1 MQSSYPPRASRPPL
15 SPLETGPSPPQ
26 RGVVVRGSR
35 FTGRAAALSLT
46 CFTLVGCAARQDA
59 SADGAGLG
67 LAASTGATSELRV
80 PGAAY
85 DGSEPTGPLHSLASL
100 SNGELWAAWNSLRGD
115 AYALDEVER
124 FIEDGQRPECDPRAL
139 VRHDGTHLR
148 YRSAVQVNPAFVE
161 RLERFERL
169 VSEVA
174 TEIYGRAPN
183 RLQHFGAY
191 SCRPSRR
198 RSYRLSEHALGNA
211 IDVMGFDF
219 ARAPRAETLP
229 PGLPKAL
236 RGAFQV
242 RVERHWLALSDDP
255 AAIAHARFLRELSAR
270 LTERRDVFRVMIGPS
285 RRDHADHFHFD
296 MSPWRYV
303 HF

>member
-1 MQSSYPPRASRPPL
+1 MWLVLQLASL
-15 SPLETGPSPPQ
+15 AMIASG
-26 RGVVVRGSR
+26 GV
-35 FTGRAAALSLT
+35 
-46 CFTLVGCAARQDA
+46 CGCAARKDT
-59 SADGAGLG
+59 SIDGALSG
-67 LAASTGATSELRV
+67 STSNSEAVRELRF
-80 PGAAY
+80 PGAPH
-85 DGSEPTGPLHSLASL
+85 DVERGPVGPLQSLASL

-124 FIEDGQRPECDPRAL
+124 FIEDGGRPECAPHRL
-139 VRHDGTHLR
+139 VRHGGTHLR
-148 YRSAVQVNPAFVE
+148 YRSPVQVNPAFVE
-161 RLERFERL
+161 RLERFEL
-169 VSEVA
+169 VAGEVA
-174 TEIYGRAPN
+174 TEVYGRAPS
-183 RLQHFGAY
+183 RLQHLGAY

-198 RSYRLSEHALGNA
+198 RAYRLSEHALGNA

-219 ARAPRAETLP
+219 TRAAPAQTLP

-242 RVERHWLALSDDP
+242 RIARHWEGDPDDP
-255 AAIAHARFLRELSAR
+255 AASAHARFLRELSAR

-296 MSPWRYV
+296 MSPWRYI

>member
-1 MQSSYPPRASRPPL
+1 MARGTWRAR
-15 SPLETGPSPPQ
+15 
-26 RGVVVRGSR
+26 
-35 FTGRAAALSLT
+35 SLT
-46 CFTLVGCAARQDA
+46 PLVIVLAGATLLGCAARKDA
-59 SADGAGLG
+59 AAIDGAPTT
-67 LAASTGATSELRV
+67 STSSDGTGELRF
-80 PGAAY
+80 PGAPHNSDSRA
-85 DGSEPTGPLHSLASL
+85 PIGPLHSLASL

-124 FIEDGQRPECDPRAL
+124 FIDDGERPECDPNAL
-139 VRHDGTHLR
+139 VRHAGTHLR
-148 YRSAVQVNPAFVE
+148 YRSSVQVNPAFVE
-161 RLERFERL
+161 RLQRFEL
-169 VSEVA
+169 VASEVA
-174 TEIYGRAPN
+174 TEIYGRAPS
-183 RLQHFGAY
+183 RLQHLGAY

-219 ARAPRAETLP
+219 TRAASADTLP

-242 RVERHWLALSDDP
+242 RIARHWQGDPDDP
-255 AAIAHARFLRELSAR
+255 AALAHARFLHELSAR

-296 MSPWRYV
+296 MSPWRYI